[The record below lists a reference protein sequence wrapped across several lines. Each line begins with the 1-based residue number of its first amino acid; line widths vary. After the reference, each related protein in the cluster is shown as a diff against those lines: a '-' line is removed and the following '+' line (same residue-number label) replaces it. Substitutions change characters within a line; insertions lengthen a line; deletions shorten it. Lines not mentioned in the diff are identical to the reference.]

1 MDGDIQRMVAEGGS
15 AAVYGRSTPARL
27 VLPQRGVVLGI
38 AWSGVEGAGNH
49 IAAAKLELARERPRI
64 VQVWR
69 PFQEAVGR
77 KAVRDRFPAWL
88 AEEARWAEG
97 RIAVGLD
104 FPFSLAETHLRQL
117 GLLRQ
122 AIRGPAALGKALLE
136 KYMPPGRDHTA
147 AAEAF
152 HDDLGKDRS
161 RLTDCYRAVAHPPS
175 HARLYR
181 QTFFG
186 LEVLSQIDDVS
197 FLPWDPPRAG
207 KPALV
212 EVRPEHVARQLS
224 GTCLFRDDARD
235 GVQRAGARAGMMRE
249 IRTATGLE
257 FEMEQVAKVVEDGK
271 ATFLDAVLAA
281 VAAAAAWTDG
291 FRGVPANVPRCEGWI
306 HSVREE
312 PWRRDE

>member
-1 MDGDIQRMVAEGGS
+1 MVAEGN
-15 AAVYGRSTPARL
+15 AAVYGRSGPARIG
-27 VLPQRGVVLGI
+27 LPQRGVVLGL

-49 IAAAKLELARERPRI
+49 IAAAKVELARERPRL

-77 KAVRDRFPAWL
+77 KAVRERFPGWL

-122 AIRGPAALGKALLE
+122 AIRGPPALGKALLD
-136 KYMPPGRDHTA
+136 KYMPPGADHTA

-152 HDDLGKDRS
+152 RHDLGKDRG
-161 RLTDCYRAVAHPPS
+161 RLTDCYRAAAHPPS

-186 LEVLSQIDDVS
+186 LDVLSRLEEVS

-212 EVRPEHVARQLS
+212 EVRPEHVARVLS
-224 GTCLFRDDARD
+224 GACLYRDDARD
-235 GVQRAGARAGMMRE
+235 GVQRASARAAVMRE
-249 IRTATGLE
+249 LRTASGLE

-271 ATFLDAVLAA
+271 AAFLDAVLAA
-281 VAAAAAWTDG
+281 VAAAAAWVEG
-291 FRGVPANVPRCEGWI
+291 FQGVPASVPRCEGWI

-312 PWRRDE
+312 PWRRDS

>member
-1 MDGDIQRMVAEGGS
+1 MVAEGN
-15 AAVYGRSTPARL
+15 AAVYGRSTPASID
-27 VLPQRGVVLGI
+27 LPQRGVVLGV
-38 AWSGVEGAGNH
+38 AWSGVEGAGTH
-49 IAAAKLELARERPRI
+49 IAAAKLELSRERPRL

-77 KAVRDRFPAWL
+77 KLVRERFPAWL
-88 AEEARWAEG
+88 AEEAKWAEG

-122 AIRGPAALGKALLE
+122 AIRGPAALGKALHE
-136 KYMPPGRDHTA
+136 KFMPPGTDHTA

-152 HDDLGKDRS
+152 HRELGKDRG
-161 RLTDCYRAVAHPPS
+161 RLTDCYRAVAQLPS
-175 HARLYR
+175 HPRLYR

-186 LEVLSQIDDVS
+186 LDVLSQVEDVCC
-197 FLPWDPPRAG
+197 LPWDPPRAG

-212 EVRPEHVARQLS
+212 EVRPEHVARVLA
-224 GTCLFRDDARD
+224 GTCLYRDDARD
-235 GVQRAGARAGMMRE
+235 GVQRASARAGLMRE
-249 IRTATGLE
+249 LRTATGLE

-271 ATFLDAVLAA
+271 ATFLDAVLSA
-281 VAAAAAWTDG
+281 VAAAAAWTDD
-291 FRGVPANVPRCEGWI
+291 FHGVPANVPRCEGWI